1 MELSEEQK
9 RAYDHFIRC
18 RNTVKIVQTRNNL
31 KLPYVPFSD
40 VLRCVDV
47 PGLNHP
53 MYEPYDLWLEYKAA
67 FAAWLKV
74 APYRKTMS
82 AIAGDYGKSDNWE
95 SKK

>member
-1 MELSEEQK
+1 MHLTEEQQK
-9 RAYDHFIRC
+9 AYDHFIRC
-18 RNTVKIVQTRNNL
+18 RDTVKIVQTKNNA

-40 VLRCVDV
+40 VLKCVDI

-53 MYEPYDLWLEYKAA
+53 VYEPNELWLEYKAA

-74 APYRKTMS
+74 APYRKPMS
-82 AIAGDYGKSDNWE
+82 AIAGDYGKADNWE